1 MDAEQVNYLVGRLVQ
16 ANDDAQAIILALKDV
31 KPDAPVDHQAILQ
44 HAIHVAMITHELADR
59 IRHHDMPAIEM
70 P

>member
-1 MDAEQVNYLVGRLVQ
+1 MDAAQVNYILGRLVQ

-31 KPDAPVDHQAILQ
+31 APEAPVDHQALLR
-44 HAIHVAMITHELADR
+44 HAIHIAMITHELDDR